1 MQPEKKDASFMKQ
14 FKCPIGPKGRT
25 VATLM
30 NRKHS
35 ALSSWGLKKVKIKPN
50 FFILDMGCGGGK
62 TISRLAQQA
71 FRGKVFGIDHSADM
85 VDYSREANRE
95 LIAQNR
101 VSVVEGSVE
110 RTGFPDGFFD
120 LVTAI
125 ETYYFWFSLPD
136 AFREIK
142 RVLKPK
148 GKLVLINEMIKDGV
162 YELENA
168 EIITKTH
175 VHLVPL
181 QEIQKILQFV
191 GFMNVEVF
199 TKKESAWNA
208 VVAQKP

>member
-1 MQPEKKDASFMKQ
+1 M
-14 FKCPIGPKGRT
+14 
-25 VATLM
+25 
-30 NRKHS
+30 
-35 ALSSWGLKKVKIKPN
+35 LK
-50 FFILDMGCGGGK
+50 L
-62 TISRLAQQA
+62 
-71 FRGKVFGIDHSADM
+71 
-85 VDYSREANRE
+85 
-95 LIAQNR
+95 
-101 VSVVEGSVE
+101 
-110 RTGFPDGFFD
+110 
-120 LVTAI
+120 
-125 ETYYFWFSLPD
+125 
-136 AFREIK
+136 
-142 RVLKPK
+142 K

>member
-1 MQPEKKDASFMKQ
+1 
-14 FKCPIGPKGRT
+14 
-25 VATLM
+25 
-30 NRKHS
+30 
-35 ALSSWGLKKVKIKPN
+35 
-50 FFILDMGCGGGK
+50 
-62 TISRLAQQA
+62 
-71 FRGKVFGIDHSADM
+71 
-85 VDYSREANRE
+85 
-95 LIAQNR
+95 

-110 RTGFPDGFFD
+110 RTGFPDDFFD

-142 RVLKPK
+142 RILKPK
-148 GKLVLINEMIKDGV
+148 GKLVLINEMLKNGV

-181 QEIQKILQFV
+181 QEIRKTFQFV

>member
-1 MQPEKKDASFMKQ
+1 MQPEKKDAAYMKQ
-14 FKCPIGPKGRT
+14 FKCPNGPQGRA
-25 VATLM
+25 VAALM
-30 NRKHS
+30 NLKHC

-62 TISRLAQQA
+62 TLSRLAQQA
-71 FRGKVFGIDHSADM
+71 FKGKVFGIDHSPDM
-85 VDYSREANRE
+85 VEYSREMNRE
-95 LIAQNR
+95 LIGQNR
-101 VSVVEGSVE
+101 VSVFGGSVE

-148 GKLVLINEMIKDGV
+148 GKLILINEMIKNGV

-175 VHLVPL
+175 VHLVAL
-181 QEIQKILQFV
+181 EEIQKILQFV

-199 TKKESAWNA
+199 TKKESTWNA

>member
-1 MQPEKKDASFMKQ
+1 MQPEKKDAAYMKQ
-14 FKCPIGPKGRT
+14 FKCPNGPQGRA
-25 VATLM
+25 VAALM
-30 NRKHS
+30 NLKHC

-62 TISRLAQQA
+62 TLSRLAQQA
-71 FRGKVFGIDHSADM
+71 FKGKVFGIDHSPDM
-85 VDYSREANRE
+85 VEYSREM
-95 LIAQNR
+95 
-101 VSVVEGSVE
+101 
-110 RTGFPDGFFD
+110 GFPDGFFD

-148 GKLVLINEMIKDGV
+148 GKLILINEMIKNGV

-175 VHLVPL
+175 VHLVAL
-181 QEIQKILQFV
+181 EEIQKILQFV

-199 TKKESAWNA
+199 TKKESTWNA